1 MLKYTGIVRRM
12 DDLGRI
18 VFPKELRKQMGLKEN
33 DPFELGIAETED
45 GQKYLYA
52 APYKPSQDPFEK
64 FANTAMPL
72 LRHGGVVA
80 IFSMDKALR
89 EIRQSGF
96 TEAQCWQ
103 LASALRETIYKHD
116 SSTDCEVINLDGGW
130 PLYVVARPFACNG
143 TPAGYI
149 MLGQA
154 SKDATC
160 IPGLQME
167 SQYMSALAEQV
178 FEKVGWM

>member
-1 MLKYTGIVRRM
+1 MLKHTGIVRRM

-52 APYKPSQDPFEK
+52 APYKPSQDAFEE
-64 FANTAMPL
+64 FAKTVMPL
-72 LRHGGVVA
+72 LRYSGMVA

-89 EIRQSGF
+89 EIRQSGL

-103 LASALRETIYKHD
+103 LAGALRETIHKQGLNA
-116 SSTDCEVINLDGGW
+116 DCEVINLDGGW
-130 PLYVVARPFACNG
+130 PLYVVTRPFTCNG

-154 SKDATC
+154 SKDSTC
-160 IPGLQME
+160 LTGLQTE
-167 SQYMSALAEQV
+167 SRYMATLAEQV
-178 FEKVGWM
+178 FEKVGWV

>member
-1 MLKYTGIVRRM
+1 MLKHTGIVRRM

-52 APYKPSQDPFEK
+52 APYKPSQDVFEE
-64 FANTAMPL
+64 FANAVMPL
-72 LRHGGVVA
+72 LRYGGMVA

-89 EIRQSGF
+89 EIRQSGL

-103 LASALRETIYKHD
+103 LAGALRETIHKQGFNA
-116 SSTDCEVINLDGGW
+116 DCEVINLDGGW
-130 PLYVVARPFACNG
+130 PLYVATRPFTCNG

-154 SKDATC
+154 SKDASC
-160 IPGLQME
+160 MPGLQTE
-167 SQYMSALAEQV
+167 SRYMAALAEQV
-178 FEKVGWM
+178 FEKAGWV

>member
-1 MLKYTGIVRRM
+1 MLKHTGIVRRM

-18 VFPKELRKQMGLKEN
+18 VFPKELRRQMRLKEG
-33 DPFELGIAETED
+33 DPFELGIGETED

-52 APYKPSQDPFEK
+52 TPYKPSQDAFEE
-64 FANTAMPL
+64 FADTALPL
-72 LRHGGVVA
+72 LRCGGMLA

-89 EIRQSGF
+89 EIRQSGL

-103 LASALRETIYKHD
+103 LGGSLRETIHKQNLNK
-116 SSTDCEVINLDGGW
+116 DCEVINLDGGW
-130 PLYVVARPFACNG
+130 PLYIATRSFTCNG

-154 SKDATC
+154 SKDAPC
-160 IPGLQME
+160 VPGLQTE
-167 SQYMSALAEQV
+167 SRYMATLAGQM
-178 FEKVGWM
+178 FEKVGWV